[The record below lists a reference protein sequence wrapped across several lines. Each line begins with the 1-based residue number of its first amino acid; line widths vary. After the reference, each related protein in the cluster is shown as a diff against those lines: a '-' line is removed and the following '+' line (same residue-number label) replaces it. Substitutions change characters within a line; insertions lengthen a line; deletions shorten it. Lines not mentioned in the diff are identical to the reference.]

1 MGATVYAAFLAWALR
16 HQFTRIL
23 LHHRSLQAAVDRSWP
38 MPPPLNPEAAQEDWP
53 TFCAEG
59 VGLQQYVA
67 DNKGWQWVDEGSN
80 ACAGCHKYGYL
91 NQCSRQQPHLESQ
104 QQCVA
109 GTGCQ
114 GRCQGHALALTFL
127 KSYSDVGK
135 VRVECV
141 AGCQCVAK
149 VFDGKNTRPT
159 SRAAHGA
166 SWRLAPGL
174 NAC

>member
-1 MGATVYAAFLAWALR
+1 MT
-16 HQFTRIL
+16 TR
-23 LHHRSLQAAVDRSWP
+23 P
-38 MPPPLNPEAAQEDWP
+38 AQEDWP

-59 VGLQQYVA
+59 VGWQQYVA

-91 NQCSRQQPHLESQ
+91 TNA
-104 QQCVA
+104 A
-109 GTGCQ
+109 GSSLTLKVNSNVLQEQDVKAG
-114 GRCQGHALALTFL
+114 AKVMLALTFL

-149 VFDGKNTRPT
+149 VFDGRTAGRHQSCTR
-159 SRAAHGA
+159 SV
-166 SWRLAPGL
+166 WRLRRGL